1 MAELAARQA
10 STKPAG
16 ILAAAGGSVIGRSA
30 SRSMVPSAGLL
41 RQSSTP
47 AAINAIV
54 STTATTKSPRR
65 SRSGRTRLGR
75 RLTDCGGQDS
85 LVVRGAPD
93 SRERTC

>member
-1 MAELAARQA
+1 MRA
-10 STKPAG
+10 SHD
-16 ILAAAGGSVIGRSA
+16 L
-30 SRSMVPSAGLL
+30 SRVGVRFDEPNLVPSAGLL

-47 AAINAIV
+47 AAISAIV
-54 STTATTKSPRR
+54 STAATTTSPRR

-75 RLTDCGGQDS
+75 RSTDCGGQDS